1 MTGTIYSQETRN
13 LFFKLYNL
21 KVSVKTISLY
31 LEISIRTLYR
41 WIHQGTIK
49 PINSTRIHNINKYQ
63 HLYSFITSKIS
74 EYNTITLKDLNLLI
88 STTFTKSRLL

>member
-1 MTGTIYSQETRN
+1 MTGSIYSQETRN

-49 PINSTRIHNINKYQ
+49 PIN
-63 HLYSFITSKIS
+63 
-74 EYNTITLKDLNLLI
+74 
-88 STTFTKSRLL
+88 